1 MEYTIKL
8 SAYELAMLDAACRA
22 CGLPLVAA
30 VAQAVDLQMTG
41 GKKEEG
47 ESLFSATLEE
57 GAEVR
62 TAGSP
67 QVTTETK
74 EIVNIRFERK

>member
-22 CGLPLVAA
+22 CGLPLVEA
-30 VAQAVDLQMTG
+30 VAQAVDARMDG
-41 GKKEEG
+41 SKMEEG
-47 ESLFSATLEE
+47 ETIFSATLEE
-57 GAEVR
+57 GAESR

-67 QVTTETK
+67 QVTTELK